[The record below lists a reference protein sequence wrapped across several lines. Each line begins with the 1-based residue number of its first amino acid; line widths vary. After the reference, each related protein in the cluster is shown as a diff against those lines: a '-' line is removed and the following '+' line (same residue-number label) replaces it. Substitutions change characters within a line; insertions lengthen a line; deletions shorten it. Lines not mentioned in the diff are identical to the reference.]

1 LNGYQACSKLKQ
13 TEHIFNNR
21 YKDQVMQE
29 YIIRRI
35 LYTLLTLFG
44 IATILFFIFRIMPGD
59 PTAQVISPA
68 LDEVAQ
74 ARLKEAYGL
83 DKPILVQYVLYLKNL
98 VTLEWGRSFTSS
110 RKVFDIMAYRFWNT
124 IFLMGAAMCF
134 VLVIG
139 TGLGMVMAWRRQ
151 GPLDVGGTVVALIFQ
166 SAPPFVSGLLLLM
179 VLSYRLDLFPT
190 GGMHTPGVAIGQ
202 GLAVFLSADFLHHL
216 VLPTVTVALYYL
228 ATPMLIMRDS
238 MLEVMG
244 SDFIELAKAKG
255 LAPHVVMIK
264 HAARNAL
271 LAVVTVSSL
280 MIGFAIGGQVL
291 VESVFSWPGM
301 GQLMVE
307 AASSH
312 DYPVAQATFVVLAAI
327 VIFLNLVSDISY
339 CYLDPRIKVGKT
351 SGG

>member
-1 LNGYQACSKLKQ
+1 
-13 TEHIFNNR
+13 
-21 YKDQVMQE
+21 MQE
-29 YIIRRI
+29 YIIRRV

-44 IATILFFIFRIMPGD
+44 VATILFFVFRIMPGD

-74 ARLKEAYGL
+74 ARLKQAYGL
-83 DKPILVQYVLYLKNL
+83 DKPLVVQYLLYLKNL
-98 VTLEWGRSFTSS
+98 AVLEWGRSFTSS
-110 RKVFDIMAYRFWNT
+110 RQVFDILAYRFWNT

-139 TGLGMVMAWRRQ
+139 TGLGMVMAWRRG
-151 GPLDVGGTVVALIFQ
+151 GPLDAGGTVVALMFQ
-166 SAPPFVSGLLLLM
+166 SAPPFVTGLLLLM

-190 GGMHTPGVAIGQ
+190 GGMHTPGVPVGQ
-202 GLAVFLSADFLHHL
+202 GLAVFFSADFLHHL
-216 VLPTVTVALYYL
+216 VLPAITVALYYL

-280 MIGFAIGGQVL
+280 MVGFAIGGQVL

-312 DYPVAQATFVVLAAI
+312 DYPVAQATFLVLAAI
-327 VIFLNLVSDISY
+327 VIFLNLASDISY
-339 CYLDPRIKVGKT
+339 CYLDPRIKLGKT
-351 SGG
+351 GS

>member
-1 LNGYQACSKLKQ
+1 
-13 TEHIFNNR
+13 
-21 YKDQVMQE
+21 MQE

-44 IATILFFIFRIMPGD
+44 VATILFFIFRIMPGD

-68 LDEVAQ
+68 LDPVAQ

-83 DKPILVQYVLYLKNL
+83 DKPLLVQYLLYLKNL
-98 VTLEWGRSFTSS
+98 VVFDWGRSFTSS
-110 RKVFDIMAYRFWNT
+110 QPVIDIMAYRFWNT

-134 VLVIG
+134 VLVAG
-139 TGLGMVMAWRRQ
+139 TGLGMVMAWRRG
-151 GPLDVGGTVVALIFQ
+151 GPLDTGGTVMALVFQ
-166 SAPPFVSGLLLLM
+166 SAPPFVTGLLLLM
-179 VLSYRLDLFPT
+179 VLSYRMDLFPT
-190 GGMHTPGVAIGQ
+190 GGMHAAGVSIGK
-202 GLAVFLSADFLHHL
+202 GLGVFLSVDFLHHL
-216 VLPTVTVALYYL
+216 VLPTITVALYYL

-271 LAVVTVSSL
+271 MAVVTVSSL
-280 MIGFAIGGQVL
+280 MVGFAIGGQVL
-291 VESVFSWPGM
+291 VETVFSWPGM

-307 AASSH
+307 AAQSH
-312 DYPVAQATFVVLAAI
+312 DYPVAQATFLVLAAI
-327 VIFLNLVSDISY
+327 VIFLNLLADISY
-339 CYLDPRIKVGKT
+339 CYLDPRIKIGKT
-351 SGG
+351 RA

>member
-1 LNGYQACSKLKQ
+1 
-13 TEHIFNNR
+13 
-21 YKDQVMQE
+21 MQE
-29 YIIRRI
+29 FIIRRI
-35 LYTLLTLFG
+35 LYTILTLFG
-44 IATILFFIFRIMPGD
+44 VATILFFLFRIAPGD

-83 DKPILVQYVLYLKNL
+83 DKPLLVQYVLYLKNL
-98 VTLEWGRSFTSS
+98 VMLDWGRSFTSS
-110 RKVFDIMAYRFWNT
+110 RKVFDIMTYRFWNT
-124 IFLMGAAMCF
+124 IFLMGAAMGF

-139 TGLGMVMAWRRQ
+139 TFLGMVMAWRRQ

-190 GGMHTPGVAIGQ
+190 GGMFTPGGARAFISG
-202 GLAVFLSADFLHHL
+202 DFLHHL
-216 VLPTVTVALYYL
+216 VLPTITVALFYL

-264 HAARNAL
+264 HAARNAW
-271 LAVVTVSSL
+271 SNRY
-280 MIGFAIGGQVL
+280 F
-291 VESVFSWPGM
+291 PGR
-301 GQLMVE
+301 
-307 AASSH
+307 AW
-312 DYPVAQATFVVLAAI
+312 D
-327 VIFLNLVSDISY
+327 
-339 CYLDPRIKVGKT
+339 C
-351 SGG
+351 

>member
-1 LNGYQACSKLKQ
+1 
-13 TEHIFNNR
+13 
-21 YKDQVMQE
+21 MQE

-44 IATILFFIFRIMPGD
+44 VATILFFIFRIMPGD

-83 DKPILVQYVLYLKNL
+83 DKSLFVQYLLYLKNL
-98 VTLEWGRSFTSS
+98 VIFEWGRSFTSS
-110 RKVFDIMAYRFWNT
+110 QDVFGILVYRFWNT

-134 VLVIG
+134 VLVVG
-139 TGLGMVMAWRRQ
+139 TGLGMVMAWRR
-151 GPLDVGGTVVALIFQ
+151 GGALDAGGTVVALVFQ
-166 SAPPFVSGLLLLM
+166 SAPPFVTGLLLLM

-190 GGMHTPGVAIGQ
+190 GGMHTPGVQIGK
-202 GLAVFLSADFLHHL
+202 GLAVFFSADFFHHL
-216 VLPTVTVALYYL
+216 VLPTITVALYYL

-312 DYPVAQATFVVLAAI
+312 DYPVAQATFLVLAAL
-327 VIFLNLVSDISY
+327 VIFLNLLSDISY
-339 CYLDPRIKVGKT
+339 CYLDPRIKLGKA
-351 SGG
+351 GG

>member
-1 LNGYQACSKLKQ
+1 
-13 TEHIFNNR
+13 
-21 YKDQVMQE
+21 MQE

-44 IATILFFIFRIMPGD
+44 VATILFFIFRIMPGD

-68 LDEVAQ
+68 LDPVAQ

-83 DKPILVQYVLYLKNL
+83 DKPMLVQYFLYLKNL
-98 VTLEWGRSFTSS
+98 AVFDWGRSFTSS
-110 RKVFDIMAYRFWNT
+110 QPVIDIMAYRFWNT

-134 VLVIG
+134 VLVAG
-139 TGLGMVMAWRRQ
+139 TGLGMVMAWRRG
-151 GPLDVGGTVVALIFQ
+151 GPLDTGGTVMALVFQ
-166 SAPPFVSGLLLLM
+166 SAPPFVTGLLLLM
-179 VLSYRLDLFPT
+179 VLSYRMDLFPT
-190 GGMHTPGVAIGQ
+190 GGMHAAGVSIGK
-202 GLAVFLSADFLHHL
+202 GLGVFLSADFLHHL
-216 VLPTVTVALYYL
+216 VLPTITVALYYL

-271 LAVVTVSSL
+271 MAVVTVSSL
-280 MIGFAIGGQVL
+280 MVGFAIGGQVL
-291 VESVFSWPGM
+291 VETVFSWPGM

-307 AASSH
+307 AAQSH
-312 DYPVAQATFVVLAAI
+312 DYPVAQATFLVLAAI
-327 VIFLNLVSDISY
+327 VIFLNLLADISY
-339 CYLDPRIKVGKT
+339 CYLDPRIKMGKT
-351 SGG
+351 RA

>member
-1 LNGYQACSKLKQ
+1 
-13 TEHIFNNR
+13 
-21 YKDQVMQE
+21 MQE

-44 IATILFFIFRIMPGD
+44 VATILFFIFRIMPGD

-68 LDEVAQ
+68 LDPVAQ

-83 DKPILVQYVLYLKNL
+83 DKPLLVQYFLYLKNL
-98 VTLEWGRSFTSS
+98 AVFDWGRSFTSS
-110 RKVFDIMAYRFWNT
+110 QPVIDIMAYRFWNT

-134 VLVIG
+134 VLVAG
-139 TGLGMVMAWRRQ
+139 TGLGMVMAWRRG
-151 GPLDVGGTVVALIFQ
+151 GPLDTGGTVMALVFQ
-166 SAPPFVSGLLLLM
+166 SAPPFVTGLLLLM
-179 VLSYRLDLFPT
+179 VLSYRMDLFPT
-190 GGMHTPGVAIGQ
+190 GGMHAAGVSIGK
-202 GLAVFLSADFLHHL
+202 GLGVFLSVDFLHHL
-216 VLPTVTVALYYL
+216 VLPTITVALYYL

-271 LAVVTVSSL
+271 MAVVTVSSL
-280 MIGFAIGGQVL
+280 MVGFAIGGQVL
-291 VESVFSWPGM
+291 VETVFSWPGM

-307 AASSH
+307 AAQSH
-312 DYPVAQATFVVLAAI
+312 DYPVAQATFLVLAAI
-327 VIFLNLVSDISY
+327 VIFLNLLADISY
-339 CYLDPRIKVGKT
+339 CYLDPRIKMGKT
-351 SGG
+351 RA

>member
-1 LNGYQACSKLKQ
+1 
-13 TEHIFNNR
+13 
-21 YKDQVMQE
+21 MQE

-44 IATILFFIFRIMPGD
+44 VATILFFIFRIMPGD

-74 ARLKEAYGL
+74 ARLKKAYGL
-83 DKPILVQYVLYLKNL
+83 DQPILVQYVLYLKNL

-110 RKVFDIMAYRFWNT
+110 RKVFDIMTYRFWNT

-134 VLVIG
+134 VLVVG

-166 SAPPFVSGLLLLM
+166 STPPFVSGLLLLM

-190 GGMHTPGVAIGQ
+190 GGMHTPGVAVGQ
-202 GLAVFLSADFLHHL
+202 GLAVFLSADFLHHI
-216 VLPTVTVALYYL
+216 VLPTITVALYYL

-312 DYPVAQATFVVLAAI
+312 DYPVAQATFVVLAAL
-327 VIFLNLVSDISY
+327 VIFLNLVSDIAY
-339 CYLDPRIKVGKT
+339 CYLDPRIKLGKT
-351 SGG
+351 DGG

>member
-1 LNGYQACSKLKQ
+1 
-13 TEHIFNNR
+13 
-21 YKDQVMQE
+21 MQE

-44 IATILFFIFRIMPGD
+44 VATILFFIFRIMPGD

-68 LDEVAQ
+68 LDPVAQ

-83 DKPILVQYVLYLKNL
+83 DKPLLVQFFLYLKNL
-98 VTLEWGRSFTSS
+98 AVFDWGRSFTSS
-110 RKVFDIMAYRFWNT
+110 QPVIDIMAYRFWNT

-134 VLVIG
+134 VLVAG
-139 TGLGMVMAWRRQ
+139 TGLGMVMAWRRG
-151 GPLDVGGTVVALIFQ
+151 GPLDTGGTVMALVFQ
-166 SAPPFVSGLLLLM
+166 SAPPFVTGLLLLM

-190 GGMHTPGVAIGQ
+190 GGMHAPGISIGK
-202 GLAVFLSADFLHHL
+202 GLGVFLSADFLHHL
-216 VLPTVTVALYYL
+216 VLPTITVALYYL

-271 LAVVTVSSL
+271 MAVVTVSSL
-280 MIGFAIGGQVL
+280 MVGFAIGGQVL
-291 VESVFSWPGM
+291 VETVFSWPGM

-307 AASSH
+307 AAQSH
-312 DYPVAQATFVVLAAI
+312 DYPVAQATFLVLAAI
-327 VIFLNLVSDISY
+327 VIFLNLLADISY
-339 CYLDPRIKVGKT
+339 CYLDPRIKMGKT
-351 SGG
+351 KA

>member
-1 LNGYQACSKLKQ
+1 
-13 TEHIFNNR
+13 
-21 YKDQVMQE
+21 MQE

-35 LYTLLTLFG
+35 LFTLLTLFG
-44 IATILFFIFRIMPGD
+44 VATILFFIFRIMPGD

-74 ARLKEAYGL
+74 ARLKQAYGL
-83 DKPILVQYVLYLKNL
+83 DKPLYVQYVLYLKNL
-98 VTLEWGRSFTSS
+98 VVLEWGRSFTSS
-110 RKVFDIMAYRFWNT
+110 RKVFDILTYRFWNT
-124 IFLMGAAMCF
+124 IFLMGASMCF

-139 TGLGMVMAWRRQ
+139 TGLGMVMAWRRE
-151 GPLDVGGTVVALIFQ
+151 GPLDMGGTVAALVFQ
-166 SAPPFVSGLLLLM
+166 SAPPFVTGLLLLM

-190 GGMHTPGVAIGQ
+190 GGMYTPGAEMGKGFAI
-202 GLAVFLSADFLHHL
+202 FLSRDFLHHL
-216 VLPTVTVALYYL
+216 ILPTITVSLYYL

-271 LAVVTVSSL
+271 LTVVTVSSL

-312 DYPVAQATFVVLAAI
+312 DYPVAQATFLLLAAL

-339 CYLDPRIKVGKT
+339 CYLDPRIKLGKST
-351 SGG
+351 RG

>member
-1 LNGYQACSKLKQ
+1 
-13 TEHIFNNR
+13 
-21 YKDQVMQE
+21 MQE

-44 IATILFFIFRIMPGD
+44 VATILFFIFRIMPGD

-68 LDEVAQ
+68 LDPVAQ

-83 DKPILVQYVLYLKNL
+83 DKPLLVQYFLYLKNL
-98 VTLEWGRSFTSS
+98 AVFDWGRSFTSS
-110 RKVFDIMAYRFWNT
+110 QPVIDIMAYRFWNT

-134 VLVIG
+134 VLVAG
-139 TGLGMVMAWRRQ
+139 TGLGMVMAWRRG
-151 GPLDVGGTVVALIFQ
+151 GPLDTGGTVMALVFQ
-166 SAPPFVSGLLLLM
+166 SAPPFVTGLLLLM

-190 GGMHTPGVAIGQ
+190 GGMHAAGVSIGK
-202 GLAVFLSADFLHHL
+202 GLGVFLSADFLHHL
-216 VLPTVTVALYYL
+216 VLPTITVALYYL

-271 LAVVTVSSL
+271 MAVVTVSSL
-280 MIGFAIGGQVL
+280 MVGFAIGGQVL
-291 VESVFSWPGM
+291 VETVFSWPGM

-307 AASSH
+307 AAQSH
-312 DYPVAQATFVVLAAI
+312 DYPVAQATFLVLAAI
-327 VIFLNLVSDISY
+327 VIFLNLLADISY
-339 CYLDPRIKVGKT
+339 CYLDPRIKMGKT
-351 SGG
+351 KA

>member
-1 LNGYQACSKLKQ
+1 
-13 TEHIFNNR
+13 
-21 YKDQVMQE
+21 MQE

-44 IATILFFIFRIMPGD
+44 VATILFFIFRIMPGD

-68 LDEVAQ
+68 LDPVAQ

-83 DKPILVQYVLYLKNL
+83 DKPLLVQYFLYLKNL
-98 VTLEWGRSFTSS
+98 AVFDWGRSFTSS
-110 RKVFDIMAYRFWNT
+110 QPVIDIMAYRFWNT

-134 VLVIG
+134 VLVAG
-139 TGLGMVMAWRRQ
+139 TGLGMVMAWRRG
-151 GPLDVGGTVVALIFQ
+151 GPLDTGGTVMALVFQ
-166 SAPPFVSGLLLLM
+166 SAPPFVTGLLLLM

-190 GGMHTPGVAIGQ
+190 GGMHAPGVSIGK
-202 GLAVFLSADFLHHL
+202 GLGVFLSADFLHHL
-216 VLPTVTVALYYL
+216 VLPTITVALYYL

-271 LAVVTVSSL
+271 MAVVTVSSL
-280 MIGFAIGGQVL
+280 MVGFAIGGQVL
-291 VESVFSWPGM
+291 VETVFSWPGM

-307 AASSH
+307 AAQSH
-312 DYPVAQATFVVLAAI
+312 DYPVAQATFLVLAAI
-327 VIFLNLVSDISY
+327 VIFLNLLADISY
-339 CYLDPRIKVGKT
+339 CYLDPRIKMGKT
-351 SGG
+351 RA

>member
-1 LNGYQACSKLKQ
+1 
-13 TEHIFNNR
+13 
-21 YKDQVMQE
+21 MQE

-35 LYTLLTLFG
+35 LFTLLTIFG
-44 IATILFFIFRIMPGD
+44 VATILFFIFRIMPGD

-74 ARLKEAYGL
+74 TRLKEAYGL
-83 DKPILVQYVLYLKNL
+83 DKPIFVQYILYLKNL

-110 RKVFDIMAYRFWNT
+110 KDVFDIMIYRFWNT

-139 TGLGMVMAWRRQ
+139 TGLGMVMAWRRE
-151 GPLDVGGTVVALIFQ
+151 GPLDIWGTVTALVFQ
-166 SAPPFVSGLLLLM
+166 SAPPFVTGLLLLI

-190 GGMHTPGVAIGQ
+190 GGMLTPGVTMGK
-202 GLAVFLSADFLHHL
+202 GLTIFLSGDFLHHL
-216 VLPTVTVALYYL
+216 VLPTITVALYYL

-271 LAVVTVSSL
+271 LAVVTVSSV

-301 GQLMVE
+301 GKLMVE

-312 DYPVAQATFVVLAAI
+312 DYPVAQATFLVLAAL

-339 CYLDPRIKVGKT
+339 CYLDPRIKITK
-351 SGG
+351 S

>member
-1 LNGYQACSKLKQ
+1 
-13 TEHIFNNR
+13 
-21 YKDQVMQE
+21 MQE

-44 IATILFFIFRIMPGD
+44 VATILFFIFRIMPGD

-83 DKPILVQYVLYLKNL
+83 DKPLLVQYVLYLKNL
-98 VTLEWGRSFTSS
+98 VMLDWGRSFTSS
-110 RKVFDIMAYRFWNT
+110 RKVFDIMVYRFWNT
-124 IFLMGAAMCF
+124 IFLMGAAMSF
-134 VLVIG
+134 VLVFG

-151 GPLDVGGTVVALIFQ
+151 GPLDTGSTIVALVFQ
-166 SAPPFVSGLLLLM
+166 SAPPFVTGLLLLM

-202 GLAVFLSADFLHHL
+202 GLAVFLSRDFLHHL
-216 VLPTVTVALYYL
+216 ILPTITVALYYL

-312 DYPVAQATFVVLAAI
+312 DYPVAQGTFIVLAAL
-327 VIFLNLVSDISY
+327 VIFLNLLSDISY
-339 CYLDPRIKVGKT
+339 CYLDPRIKLGKT
-351 SGG
+351 RA